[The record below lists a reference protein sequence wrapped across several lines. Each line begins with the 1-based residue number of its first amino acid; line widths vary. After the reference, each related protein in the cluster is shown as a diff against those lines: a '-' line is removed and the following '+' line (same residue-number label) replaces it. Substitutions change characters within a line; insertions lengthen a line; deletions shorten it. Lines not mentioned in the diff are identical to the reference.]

1 MFANVIRHG
10 TLLTVGILIFC
21 VLGIAAALR
30 TPVQMIPD
38 LEVRTVTV
46 DTRWP
51 GATPQDVEQEILI
64 EQEQYLRT
72 VPNLERMISL
82 AETGRATI
90 ELEFP
95 FGVDINEAL
104 IRVNNALSQVPEYP
118 ENVDEPRLY
127 SSSFSDNA
135 FMYFRIVARDGNPLK
150 LDLNVMQDF
159 VDDYVRP
166 RMERA
171 PGVAE
176 VSLGGGASRQMRI
189 RVDPALLAERGLTLS
204 DVRNAIRERNRDSSG
219 GDIDSG
225 KRRYLVRT
233 VGRFE
238 SQSQLE
244 NLILASRGDSI
255 IRLRDVAVVELS
267 HAELRGQSYSRG
279 LPALS
284 LSVRREAGSN
294 VIAIKEALLPIVAEI
309 NEGVLA
315 RNGLEMFLVTDDV
328 RYVEDSVGNVL
339 QNLALG
345 AVLATLVIYLF
356 LRSIGATLVAVI
368 GIPICTLAAF
378 IGLLTAGRT
387 INVISLAGIAFAIG
401 MTVDNTIVVLESIE
415 QARRRGLS
423 RFDAA
428 VAGVTEVWP
437 AVLASTLTTVLVFAP
452 VLFIAEEAGQLY
464 SDVAIAIAASI
475 LASMLV
481 AVTLVPAASA
491 RLGFGGRS
499 HVAPPDQRLRERIEK
514 WVEALT
520 ATRSRRW
527 TCMGSTVLAV
537 IAIVVLLTPPA
548 EYLPE
553 GEEPKIFANMLAPP
567 GYNLTEM
574 MAVGDRLNE
583 ELTPLLDDDP
593 SKFANGE
600 ARYPALRT
608 FNLSVSPQRINIMAE
623 TKEPSQ
629 IDALM
634 DALNARFREVPGMRA
649 FTSRGSII
657 SSNDGGTRSVN
668 VDIAGA
674 DLGTLY
680 QVADAAYLRA
690 QELFE
695 NPQINSD
702 PSSLSLDQP
711 LVQIRPRWERLAE
724 LGFTA
729 QEFGFAVAA
738 LSDGAFV
745 DEYFEGDDKIDIF
758 IYSSAGSDQQLDAL
772 QKMPVYAP
780 NGAVAPLDALAEIVE
795 TADSDIVRRVD
806 GRRTVTLNIVPPRS
820 IALES
825 AVATVN
831 DELIPALQRE
841 GKVPSGVS
849 LDVSGA
855 ADQLDATRAS
865 LSSNFLIAV
874 ALSYLLLV
882 AIFTHWGYPLLI
894 LATVPMGIAGAI
906 LGLAAMNWVGG
917 LLPLLGFAVMRQ
929 PFDMIT
935 MLGFL
940 ILLGVVVNNP
950 ILIVDRAR
958 FNLRQG
964 QSPTAAV
971 REAVASRLRP
981 ILMSSLTTGIGLSP
995 LVFIPGAGAE
1005 LYRGVGVVVLT
1016 GLLCSVFVTLTFLP
1030 CLLIAILSRSGERS
1044 RVESRAPQVV

>member
-21 VLGIAAALR
+21 VLGISAALR
-30 TPVQMIPD
+30 APVQMIPD
-38 LEVRTVTV
+38 LEVRTITV

-72 VPNLERMISL
+72 LPNLERMMSQ
-82 AETGRATI
+82 AQTGRAII
-90 ELEFP
+90 ELKFP

-104 IRVNNALSQVPEYP
+104 IRVNNALSQVPAYP
-118 ENVDEPRLY
+118 QNVDEPRLY

-150 LDLNVMQDF
+150 LDLNVMRDF

-171 PGVAE
+171 PGVSE

-189 RVDPALLAERGLTLS
+189 HVDPTSLAERGLSLTA
-204 DVRNAIRERNRDSSG
+204 VRDAIRERNRDSSG

-233 VGRFE
+233 VGRF
-238 SQSQLE
+238 QSQLELE
-244 NLILASRGDSI
+244 NLILARRGDSI
-255 IRLRDVAVVELS
+255 IRLRDVASVELE

-279 LPALS
+279 QPTLS

-294 VIAIKEALLPIVAEI
+294 VIAIKEALLPIVDEL
-309 NEGVLA
+309 NRGVLS

-328 RYVEDSVGNVL
+328 RYVEDSVANVL

-356 LRSIGATLVAVI
+356 LRSAGATLVAVL

-378 IGLLTAGRT
+378 LGLLSAGRT

-415 QARRRGLS
+415 QARRRGLQ

-428 VAGVTEVWP
+428 VAGVREVWP

-481 AVTLVPAASA
+481 AITLVPSASA

-514 WVEALT
+514 WVDALT
-520 ATRSRRW
+520 ATRTRRW
-527 TCMGSTVLAV
+527 SCIASTVAAV
-537 IAIVVLLTPPA
+537 IAVAVFLTPAA

-574 MAVGDRLNE
+574 MAIADRLNE
-583 ELTPLLDDDP
+583 ELTPLLDAEP
-593 SKFANGE
+593 SQFENGK
-600 ARYPALRT
+600 ARYPALRS
-608 FNLSVSPQRINIMAE
+608 FNLSVTPQRINIVAE

-634 DALNARFREVPGMRA
+634 LALNARFREVPGMRA
-649 FTSRGSII
+649 FSSRGSII
-657 SSNDGGTRSVN
+657 SSSDGGTRSVN
-668 VDIAGA
+668 LDIAGA

-680 QVADAAYLRA
+680 AVADAAYLRA
-690 QELFE
+690 QQLFE

-729 QEFGFAVAA
+729 QDFGFAVAA

-758 IYSSAGSDQQLDAL
+758 VYSSAGSQQQLDRL
-772 QKMPVYAP
+772 RGMPVYAP
-780 NGAVAPLDALAEIVE
+780 NGTVAPLDALADIVE
-795 TADSDIVRRVD
+795 TVDSDIVRRVD

-820 IALES
+820 VALET
-825 AVATVN
+825 AVAAVN
-831 DELIPALQRE
+831 DQLIPGLQRD
-841 GKVPSGVS
+841 GLVPSGVS

-855 ADQLDATRAS
+855 ADQLDATRES

-874 ALSYLLLV
+874 VLSYLLLV

-894 LATVPMGIAGAI
+894 LATVPMGVAGGI
-906 LGLAAMNWVGG
+906 LGLALLNLGGG
-917 LLPLLGFAVMRQ
+917 LLPLVGLAALRQ

-940 ILLGVVVNNP
+940 ILLGLVVNNP

-958 FNLRQG
+958 SGLQQG
-964 QSPTAAV
+964 LSAVAAV

-1005 LYRGVGVVVLT
+1005 LYRGVGVVVLA
-1016 GLLCSVFVTLTFLP
+1016 GLLCSVVVTLTFLP
-1030 CLLIAILSRSGERS
+1030 CLLIVVLSRS
-1044 RVESRAPQVV
+1044 RARDAAGSASPQH

>member
-72 VPNLERMISL
+72 VPNLERMIAL

-874 ALSYLLLV
+874 VLSYLLLV

-1044 RVESRAPQVV
+1044 RVESTSPQVV